1 MNYDNHLREV
11 CRVEN
16 VRIRDESLAKLSW
29 GNYSCIDRSNGL
41 VYIKPSGVDP
51 SKIEDSDI
59 AVVALNGKQVAGLK
73 KSVDTDI
80 HLSIYRSLVRVS
92 SICHTHSTYAT
103 SFAQARRSIQQYGT
117 THCDVFP
124 SEVRVIDP
132 PPYIYALGKEHE
144 KELGKF
150 ISESLTEDD
159 FGAILVAHH
168 GPFVWSQDLQAIDIA
183 VALEEIAKMSFITE
197 QLGSKKKVPVEVSR
211 FHWSRKHGKE
221 SWYGQDGN

>member
-1 MNYDNHLREV
+1 MNYDDHLREV

-16 VRIRDESLAKLSW
+16 VRIHAENLAKLSW
-29 GNYSCIDRSNGL
+29 GNYSCIDRSKGL
-41 VYIKPSGVDP
+41 VYIKPSGIDP
-51 SKIEDSDI
+51 SKIEDRDI
-59 AVVALNGKQVAGLK
+59 AVVTLDGKQVAGLK
-73 KSVDTDI
+73 KSVDTNI
-80 HLSIYRSLVRVS
+80 HLSIYQTLARVT

-132 PPYIYALGKEHE
+132 PTHIYSLGRDHE

-150 ISESLTEDD
+150 ISESLTEND

-168 GPFVWSQDLQAIDIA
+168 GPFVWSQDFRAIDVA

-197 QLGSKKKVPVEVSR
+197 QLGSKKAVPVEVSR
-211 FHWSRKHGKE
+211 FHWSRKHGKG
-221 SWYGQDGN
+221 SWYGQGGN